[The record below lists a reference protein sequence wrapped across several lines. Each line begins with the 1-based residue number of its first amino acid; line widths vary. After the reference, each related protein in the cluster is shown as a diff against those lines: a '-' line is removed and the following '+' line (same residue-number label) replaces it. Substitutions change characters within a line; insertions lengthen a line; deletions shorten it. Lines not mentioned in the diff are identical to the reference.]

1 VPGEYGFGLQA
12 GIPGKIYSRW
22 HTIGSW
28 PIPVNRLF
36 NTNEEYPQTLLKAE
50 VRQKTAQKAFTKDVS
65 QFRRTILLWKTTY
78 DLINS
83 YSCHKNPQKNV
94 LLENL

>member
-28 PIPVNRLF
+28 PIPVKRLF
-36 NTNEEYPQTLLKAE
+36 KTNKEQIAAISRNEVVERQISALL
-50 VRQKTAQKAFTKDVS
+50 
-65 QFRRTILLWKTTY
+65 
-78 DLINS
+78 
-83 YSCHKNPQKNV
+83 
-94 LLENL
+94 